1 MRSFRSLLALIGA
14 AFLLNVAHADVI
26 YNWDFNTSWIGT
38 DGDKSGYGTGWGVR
52 GGGSLPNG
60 SGIGSGTMTYADGSA
75 YGRAGGVAVITN
87 TSADP
92 SKGVAFNLKLKDPVN
107 PNDPIATN
115 AFRTA
120 FENSVNKQYNPYV
133 QVEIWN
139 DGTVPSFINNT
150 NIQDYGA
157 FGLYSNFVANIASN
171 GVRTNAQGQ
180 VLTRAPNVVGSGV
193 WNQNGWNTY
202 RLELDSNGVAH
213 GYVNSFLLGSGGTNM
228 LTLADAFSAS
238 MGLFLNPG
246 ATTMVVDNF
255 QFGVTAVPEPETY
268 AMLLVGLGL
277 IGAAVKRRKAKYA
290 FAAQTRGGLWLPF
303 CL

>member
-1 MRSFRSLLALIGA
+1 MKRSLILFLATATITLA
-14 AFLLNVAHADVI
+14 NMAHADVI
-26 YNWDFNTSWIGT
+26 YNWDFNTSWSGT

-52 GGGSLPNG
+52 GGGVLPNGNSAINFPG
-60 SGIGSGTMTYADGSA
+60 SGIGTGTMTYADGAA
-75 YGRAGGVAVITN
+75 YGHSGGVAVITN

-107 PNDPIATN
+107 PNDPNATS

-120 FENSVNKQYNPYV
+120 FENSVNKQFNPYV

-150 NIQDYGA
+150 NIPDYGA

-228 LTLADAFSAS
+228 PTLADALNAS

-255 QFGVTAVPEPETY
+255 QFGVTPVPEPETY
-268 AMLLVGLGL
+268 AMLLAGLGL
-277 IGAAVKRRKAKYA
+277 IGVAVKRRKGKQA
-290 FAAQTRGGLWLPF
+290 
-303 CL
+303 